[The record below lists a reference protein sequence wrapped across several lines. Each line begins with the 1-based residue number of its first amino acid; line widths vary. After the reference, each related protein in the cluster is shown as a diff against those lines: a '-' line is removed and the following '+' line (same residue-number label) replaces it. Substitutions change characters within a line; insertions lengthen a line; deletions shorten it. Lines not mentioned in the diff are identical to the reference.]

1 MSINAENVTNASK
14 QSNAEESNANNDR
27 VLQELIDERMRA
39 NLEPFYEQ
47 ISNLTQLLNQ
57 LINDTPSKTPMASS
71 R

>member
-1 MSINAENVTNASK
+1 MSVNAEKITNASK
-14 QSNAEESNANNDR
+14 QFKAEESNANNDR
-27 VLQELIDERMRA
+27 VSQDLIEERMRA

-57 LINDTPSKTPMASS
+57 LIHDNSSETPMASS